1 MDVHMGTYV
10 NQQKKKDKKTPEI
23 YLYLSSVVLYA
34 SGTDIRQT
42 PHTVLD
48 LLGAYKNIVLEFW

>member
-1 MDVHMGTYV
+1 MGTYV

-48 LLGAYKNIVLEFW
+48 LLSAYKNIVLEFW